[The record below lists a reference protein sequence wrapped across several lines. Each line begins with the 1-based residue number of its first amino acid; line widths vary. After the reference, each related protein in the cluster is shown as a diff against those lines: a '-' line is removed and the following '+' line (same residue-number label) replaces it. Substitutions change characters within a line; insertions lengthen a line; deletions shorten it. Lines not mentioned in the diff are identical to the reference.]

1 MKFIES
7 NIANILLTIIW
18 IIAGISVLL
27 SESVSKTQYAV
38 LLICFIATSISNMFF
53 KYYAM
58 KKEDD

>member
-53 KYYAM
+53 KYHAM